1 MASQDLGKTQTLILI
16 LPSCHLCV
24 PVLYIADE
32 TIFKRKKKFLLHLKP
47 LERSDSFFAQ
57 SKVRY

>member
-1 MASQDLGKTQTLILI
+1 MASQDLGKTQTLTQI

-47 LERSDSFFAQ
+47 LERSDSFFA
-57 SKVRY
+57 

>member
-1 MASQDLGKTQTLILI
+1 MASQDLGKTQTLIQI

-32 TIFKRKKKFLLHLKP
+32 PIFKRKKK
-47 LERSDSFFAQ
+47 SSY
-57 SKVRY
+57 SI